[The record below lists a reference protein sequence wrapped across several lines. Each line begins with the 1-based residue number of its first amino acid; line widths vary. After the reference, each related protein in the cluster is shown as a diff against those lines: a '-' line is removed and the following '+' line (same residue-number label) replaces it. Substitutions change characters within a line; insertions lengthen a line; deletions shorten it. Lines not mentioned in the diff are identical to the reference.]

1 MFEKGFNAS
10 VVFVEIEGQAYFFGG
25 LVDVLT
31 FDHARIEEVGC
42 FSLHF
47 YCYFLEDGLELLGVV
62 REEGA
67 RGVGEEGTGEEFN
80 GRFGK
85 HFYRI
90 KAIS

>member
-1 MFEKGFNAS
+1 M
-10 VVFVEIEGQAYFFGG
+10 
-25 LVDVLT
+25 LT
-31 FDHARIEEVGC
+31 LDHSRIEEIGC

-47 YCYFLEDGLELLGVV
+47 YCYFLEDGLELLGVG
-62 REEGA
+62 EEGS